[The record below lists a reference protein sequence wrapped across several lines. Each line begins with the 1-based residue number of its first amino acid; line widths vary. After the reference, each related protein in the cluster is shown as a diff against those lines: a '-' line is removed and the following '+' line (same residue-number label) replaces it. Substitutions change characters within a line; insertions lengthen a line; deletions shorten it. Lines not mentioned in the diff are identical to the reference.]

1 MPPPP
6 PPAPG
11 PPPPGKM
18 PPKAAGGRK
27 DLLGS
32 IEGFKKGKLK
42 KAETVDKSG
51 PALAGKKMN
60 QNLLYYLILCTYIFF
75 FMLST
80 KA

>member
-18 PPKAAGGRK
+18 PTKATGGRK

-32 IEGFKKGKLK
+32 IEGFKKGNLK
-42 KAETVDKSG
+42 KANTVDKSG
-51 PALAGKKMN
+51 PVLSSSN
-60 QNLLYYLILCTYIFF
+60 YQILFYFQF
-75 FMLST
+75 VEF
-80 KA
+80 

>member
-18 PPKAAGGRK
+18 PPKATGGRK

-32 IEGFKKGKLK
+32 IEGFSKGKLK
-42 KAETVDKSG
+42 KASTVDKSG
-51 PALAGKKMN
+51 P
-60 QNLLYYLILCTYIFF
+60 Q
-75 FMLST
+75 LSCKT
-80 KA
+80 LF

>member
-18 PPKAAGGRK
+18 PPKASGGRK

-32 IEGFKKGKLK
+32 IEGFSKGKLK
-42 KAETVDKSG
+42 KASTVDKSG
-51 PALAGKKMN
+51 PVLSSSN
-60 QNLLYYLILCTYIFF
+60 YLILFF
-75 FMLST
+75 FFHL
-80 KA
+80 